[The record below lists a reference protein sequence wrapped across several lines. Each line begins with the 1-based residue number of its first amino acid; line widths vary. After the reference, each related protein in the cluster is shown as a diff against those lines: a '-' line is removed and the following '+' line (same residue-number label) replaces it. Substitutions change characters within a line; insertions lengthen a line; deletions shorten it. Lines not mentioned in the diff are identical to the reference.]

1 MYCVPL
7 LLSLTFHIF
16 LSLKDYFIPLN
27 SPLNILIP
35 FCCIDFR
42 FISVTKAG
50 AMLFWFPNKYQ
61 APGIVSGIQLSTQ
74 KTCHEYI
81 NALLLIFTNM
91 IKLMLV

>member
-1 MYCVPL
+1 
-7 LLSLTFHIF
+7 
-16 LSLKDYFIPLN
+16 
-27 SPLNILIP
+27 
-35 FCCIDFR
+35 
-42 FISVTKAG
+42 
-50 AMLFWFPNKYQ
+50 MLFWFPNKYQ